1 MTRLRR
7 AVHFVPGGNERML
20 AKALTLEADTLV
32 LDLEDAV
39 TPERKDAV
47 RAEML
52 RWLQDVDFGHQEKMV
67 RMNPL
72 ESPWGLADLELT
84 MRSPPDCYMVPKVAS
99 LADVQAVDEA
109 LTGLERRYGHAEGGV
124 KLLLVATEVPDA
136 VLNIRELP
144 RCDRVDAITWGAED
158 LSAALGAR
166 RNREPD
172 GTYLEVFRYCR
183 SVTLISAVAAGV
195 QPVDGVYVDFRDERA
210 FRRDCEIGA
219 AMGYT
224 GKVTIHPSQIPIVN
238 EYFTP
243 SPDEIA
249 EAQELLDAFEDN
261 RKRGRMA
268 FSFKGEMVDVPHL
281 ERARTIVERARQAG
295 VIE

>member
-20 AKALTLEADTLV
+20 AKALTLEADALV

-39 TPERKDAV
+39 TPERKDEV
-47 RAEML
+47 RGEVL
-52 RWLQDVDFGHQEKMV
+52 RWLRDVDFGRQERMV

-72 ESPWGLADLELT
+72 ESAWGVADLELT
-84 MRSPPDCYMVPKVAS
+84 MQCPPDCYMVPKVAT
-99 LADVQAVDEA
+99 LADVIAVDEA
-109 LTGLERRYGHAEGGV
+109 LTGLERRYGHPEGAV
-124 KLLLVATEVPDA
+124 RLLLVATEVPQA
-136 VLNIRELP
+136 VLNIAELP
-144 RCDRVDAITWGAED
+144 RCDRVTAITWGAED
-158 LSAALGAR
+158 LSAALGSR

-183 SVTLISAVAAGV
+183 SVTLLAAAAAGV
-195 QPVDGVYVDFRDERA
+195 QPVDGVFVDFRDEAA

-243 SPDEIA
+243 SPNEVA
-249 EAQELLDAFEDN
+249 EAQELLAAFEEN
-261 RKRGRMA
+261 RAKGRMA

-295 VIE
+295 VID

>member
-84 MRSPPDCYMVPKVAS
+84 IRSPPDCYMVPKV
-99 LADVQAVDEA
+99 
-109 LTGLERRYGHAEGGV
+109 
-124 KLLLVATEVPDA
+124 
-136 VLNIRELP
+136 
-144 RCDRVDAITWGAED
+144 
-158 LSAALGAR
+158 
-166 RNREPD
+166 
-172 GTYLEVFRYCR
+172 
-183 SVTLISAVAAGV
+183 
-195 QPVDGVYVDFRDERA
+195 
-210 FRRDCEIGA
+210 
-219 AMGYT
+219 
-224 GKVTIHPSQIPIVN
+224 
-238 EYFTP
+238 
-243 SPDEIA
+243 
-249 EAQELLDAFEDN
+249 
-261 RKRGRMA
+261 
-268 FSFKGEMVDVPHL
+268 
-281 ERARTIVERARQAG
+281 
-295 VIE
+295 